1 MMANWDLR
9 PLQRELPDLAFP
21 VTLVTADRDRAVPP
35 MVADQA
41 KSRLPMARVFKLAGH
56 GHLAHE
62 EAPETVANI
71 ILKACV

>member
-1 MMANWDLR
+1 
-9 PLQRELPDLAFP
+9 LAVP
-21 VTLVTADRDRAVPP
+21 VTLVTANRDRAVPP
-35 MVADQA
+35 TVADEA
-41 KSRLPMARVFKLAGH
+41 KSRLPTARVFKLAGH

>member
-9 PLQRELPDLAFP
+9 PLQRELPEVTVP

-35 MVADQA
+35 TVADDA
-41 KSRLPMARVFKLAGH
+41 RRRLPTARLFKLAGH

-62 EAPETVANI
+62 EAPQTVANI